1 MTATATHTI
10 DFEAHV
16 PLSPEEED
24 AVRAALAFYRE
35 ITASRRSDRRADE
48 WARSTRPE
56 EASRT
61 EPSVGWLE
69 ARDRARALARE
80 AGE

>member
-1 MTATATHTI
+1 MTTATHHL
-10 DFEAHV
+10 EYESHV
-16 PLSPEEED
+16 ALSPEEDE
-24 AVRAALAFYRE
+24 AVRAALERYRE
-35 ITASRRSDRRADE
+35 IASTRRSDRRPDE

-61 EPSVGWLE
+61 EPSIGWQE

>member
-1 MTATATHTI
+1 MTATAMHTLE
-10 DFEAHV
+10 FEAHV
-16 PLSPEEED
+16 PLSPEEEE
-24 AVRAALAFYRE
+24 AVRAALEFYRE
-35 ITASRRSDRRADE
+35 ITSSRRSDRKPDE

-56 EASRT
+56 EAART
-61 EPSVGWLE
+61 EPSVGWQE

>member
-1 MTATATHTI
+1 MTTATHHLQ
-10 DFEAHV
+10 FETPAA
-16 PLSPEEED
+16 LSPEEEE
-24 AVRAALAFYRE
+24 AVRAALEFYRE
-35 ITASRRSDRRADE
+35 ITSARRSDRRADE

-61 EPSVGWLE
+61 EPSIGWQE

>member
-1 MTATATHTI
+1 MATATQHI
-10 DFEAHV
+10 EFETPVA
-16 PLSPEEED
+16 LSPEEEE
-24 AVRAALAFYRE
+24 AVRAALERYRE
-35 ITASRRSDRRADE
+35 ITSTRRSDRRPDE

-61 EPSVGWLE
+61 EPSIGWQE

>member
-1 MTATATHTI
+1 MTTATHPVR
-10 DFEAHV
+10 FEADV
-16 PLSPEEED
+16 ALSPEEEE
-24 AVRAALAFYRE
+24 AVRAALGLYRE
-35 ITASRRSDRRADE
+35 IISSRRSDSRPDE

-61 EPSVGWLE
+61 EPSIGWQE
-69 ARDRARALARE
+69 ARDRARAIARE